1 MLQMV
6 PRSLLAASLAA
17 FALPVLAANPPSSSA
32 HHGAGLYSDYNEPGI
47 TRFDKFL
54 GDAGPMPMNELLPW
68 LLGAVDQLS
77 KYPRPKALPAIHRV
91 PRSLIEDLVCAGEC
105 GVLATYRPGEGVY
118 MDERMR
124 PETNLFDRSVLLH
137 ELVHYV
143 QDLANERGEME
154 ACKRWYYREQEAY
167 AIQKQFL
174 MLVGSPV
181 RVGYSANR
189 STCDESVEERTAKS
203 LYEAVPTLSEEVKQ

>member
-1 MLQMV
+1 MLQAQS
-6 PRSLLAASLAA
+6 RSLCLAVCLMFLASPLLAAQQLSGR
-17 FALPVLAANPPSSSA
+17 ANR
-32 HHGAGLYSDYNEPGI
+32 GAGMYSDYVDPGI

-54 GDAGPMPMNELLPW
+54 GDTGALPMHELLPW
-68 LLGAVDQLS
+68 LINAVDQLS
-77 KYPRPKALPAIHRV
+77 KYPRPKSLPPIHRV
-91 PRSLIEDLVCAGEC
+91 PRFVIQDLVCASEC
-105 GVLATYRPGEGVY
+105 GVLATYRPGEGIY
-118 MDERMR
+118 IDERMH

-154 ACKRWYYREQEAY
+154 ECKRWYYREQEAY

-189 STCDESVEERTAKS
+189 SACDETVEQRAAKS
-203 LYEAVPTLSEEVKQ
+203 LYDTVPSTE